1 MPGLPAGL
9 SGLFHLCEGSCLCA
23 TSPNGKTNRVLYCYG
38 EVVFNCLILYSTSII
53 YNHFYC
59 YGEVLF
65 NCLILL
71 STITSTTMERSCLI
85 NSSYHLLSFLPL
97 WRCLLEPSSSVHL
110 LLSLLLLRYM
120 FKFTSHIKFQCLE
133 SFSTVGKLTFIKARW
148 KGGLWLDLNSNL

>member
-38 EVVFNCLILYSTSII
+38 EVVLNYFILLSTIII

-65 NCLILL
+65 NNLILS
-71 STITSTTMERSCLI
+71 STIIPIALEMSSGITLICSSTIMSTATE
-85 NSSYHLLSFLPL
+85 SYVIISD
-97 WRCLLEPSSSVHL
+97 
-110 LLSLLLLRYM
+110 
-120 FKFTSHIKFQCLE
+120 IKFHCLE
-133 SFSTVGKLTFIKARW
+133 SVSTVGKITHTYK
-148 KGGLWLDLNSNL
+148 N

>member
-38 EVVFNCLILYSTSII
+38 EVVFNYFILLSKIII

-65 NCLILL
+65 NNLILS
-71 STITSTTMERSCLI
+71 STIISIALEMSSGITLICSSTIMSTDTE
-85 NSSYHLLSFLPL
+85 SYVIISD
-97 WRCLLEPSSSVHL
+97 
-110 LLSLLLLRYM
+110 
-120 FKFTSHIKFQCLE
+120 IKFHCLE
-133 SFSTVGKLTFIKARW
+133 SVSKVVKITHIKTR
-148 KGGLWLDLNSNL
+148 

>member
-38 EVVFNCLILYSTSII
+38 EV
-53 YNHFYC
+53 
-59 YGEVLF
+59 LF

-71 STITSTTMERSCLI
+71 STITSTAMKGSVSFFHLI
-85 NSSYHLLSFLPL
+85 FYYHFYCSRDVAWNHLHLSIHP
-97 WRCLLEPSSSVHL
+97 

-120 FKFTSHIKFQCLE
+120 FKFISHIKFQCLE
-133 SFSTVGKLTFIKARW
+133 SFSTLGKLTSIKAR
-148 KGGLWLDLNSNL
+148 